1 MSNKFIRYSI
11 YFIISFVLL
20 DCVCFDLGFTN
31 NSNLLYAQRR
41 RRSATKRTPKVKK
54 TTELP
59 ETEVDISQ
67 LQSRNRNLLRE
78 IINLKGERDF
88 YKKKLLEWSESQKK
102 EAEKPTETIN
112 IPEKH
117 RAEAKIPYSSQ
128 PGKIYVMQKPD
139 TVFVPIKL
147 KKTYE
152 DSLFTT
158 GKRYVLQEKYN
169 DALATFELLKKSKAC
184 ADNHRLEYGK
194 LLYKLGDFSKAIDVL
209 SSIAESDSLISIASF
224 FKGRAHQ
231 EIGSFQIAEVEL
243 LRSRI
248 LNKKFPGCYVGMGFD
263 LIEKNQLD
271 SAEVLFS
278 SQLDVS
284 DILEP
289 EIFAGLANISRLKND
304 REKAI
309 SLYKKSLVYDPG
321 YMKNNFNL
329 GILLLEEMQYQ
340 PAILFLSKSMKF
352 DRSRRNYHFYLGQ
365 AYYYMRKWDSAL
377 SEFLKIDENIWG
389 REDKIV
395 WVPKTYYLKSLM
407 TREEGNFHDAT
418 NYFRRAKEWN
428 PDAYSWMSEAL
439 KDLGQI
445 YENETNYTNAL
456 SYYSK
461 FIRLNPND
469 ADSMLKLGILYF
481 QNGDIDAAKTAF
493 INASHFKETMSQ
505 SKYWLEQIKP
515 AEE

>member
-11 YFIISFVLL
+11 YFLISFIFL
-20 DCVCFDLGFTN
+20 DFVCYDMGFTN
-31 NSNLLYAQRR
+31 NRNLLYAQRR
-41 RRSATKRTPKVKK
+41 RKSTTKRTPRVKK
-54 TTELP
+54 TSGSEM
-59 ETEVDISQ
+59 EVDILQ
-67 LQSRNRNLLRE
+67 LQSRNRDLLRE
-78 IINLKGERDF
+78 IINLKSERDF
-88 YKKKLLEWSESQKK
+88 YKKKLLEWSETQKT
-102 EAEKPTETIN
+102 EPEKPIETIN
-112 IPEKH
+112 IPEKQ
-117 RAEAKIPYSSQ
+117 RAEVKIPYSPQ

-147 KKTYE
+147 KKSYE

-158 GKRYVLQEKYN
+158 GKRYVLQENYN

-209 SSIAESDSLISIASF
+209 SAIAENDSLVSIASF

-231 EIGSFQIAEVEL
+231 EIGSFHIAEVEL

-248 LNKKFPGCYVGMGFD
+248 LNKKFPGYYVGMGFD

-271 SAEVLFS
+271 SAEVLFN

-289 EIFAGLANISRLKND
+289 EIFAGLADISRLKNN
-304 REKAI
+304 RQKAI

-321 YMKNNFNL
+321 YMKSNFNM

-352 DRSRRNYHFYLGQ
+352 DRCRRNYHFYLGQ

-377 SEFLKIDENIWG
+377 SEFLKTDEAIWG
-389 REDKIV
+389 REDKIE
-395 WVPKTYYLKSLM
+395 WVPKAYYLKSLM

-469 ADSMLKLGILYF
+469 ADSMMKLGILYL
-481 QNGDIDAAKTAF
+481 QNGDIDAARAAF
-493 INASHFKETMSQ
+493 INASHFKETISQ
-505 SKYWLEQIKP
+505 SKYWLDQIKS

>member
-1 MSNKFIRYSI
+1 MINKFVRYSI
-11 YFIISFVLL
+11 YFLVSFIFL
-20 DCVCFDLGFTN
+20 DCVCYDLGFTN

-41 RRSATKRTPKVKK
+41 RKSAAKRTPKAKK

-102 EAEKPTETIN
+102 EAVKPTETIN
-112 IPEKH
+112 IPEKQ
-117 RAEAKIPYSSQ
+117 RAEVKIPYSPQ

-147 KKTYE
+147 KRSYE

-158 GKRYVLQEKYN
+158 GKRYVLQENYN

-209 SSIAESDSLISIASF
+209 SAIAESDSLVSIASF

-231 EIGSFQIAEVEL
+231 EIGSFNIAEVEL

-248 LNKKFPGCYVGMGFD
+248 LNKKFPGYYVGMGFD

-271 SAEVLFS
+271 SAEVLFN

-289 EIFAGLANISRLKND
+289 EIFAGLADISRLKNN

-321 YMKNNFNL
+321 YMKSNFNL

-340 PAILFLSKSMKF
+340 AAILFLSKSMKF
-352 DRSRRNYHFYLGQ
+352 DRSRRNYHFYLGK

-389 REDKIV
+389 REDKIE

-445 YENETNYTNAL
+445 YENETSYNDAL
-456 SYYSK
+456 KYYSQLIK
-461 FIRLNPND
+461 LNPFD
-469 ADSMLKLGILYF
+469 AQSILKLGTFYY
-481 QNGDIDAAKTAF
+481 QNGEIDEARDAF
-493 INASHFKETMSQ
+493 TKATNFEETETQ
-505 SKYWLEQIKP
+505 AKYWLNQINSVYK
-515 AEE
+515 